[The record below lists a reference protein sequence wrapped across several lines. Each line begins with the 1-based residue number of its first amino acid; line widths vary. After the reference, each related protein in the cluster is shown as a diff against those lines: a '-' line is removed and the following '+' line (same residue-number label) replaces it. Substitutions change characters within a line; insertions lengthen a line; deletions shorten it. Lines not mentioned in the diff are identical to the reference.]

1 MTHLL
6 FQSKSKRHG
15 GFTILELLAAM
26 TILSMLVVM
35 LVATFNQ
42 ASRSWLQAENR
53 VETYGQARAALD
65 FITKELTQTVTTTNS
80 SFMGDTNNLAFVATV
95 NTGTNMDLVGVFY
108 QLAGSAPIFALT
120 RSSVQYSASPNWY
133 ANPSSWPASAVS
145 TVNTLAENVVSFTLS
160 YTDSSGNPTVPT
172 YWNSTGSAGWPST
185 SAGQALMIAR
195 PPAGV
200 QITIGIIDSRSTNR
214 VKAGASALPV
224 TQTFSTYVSIPNG
237 Q

>member
-1 MTHLL
+1 MTRLS
-6 FQSKSKRHG
+6 FQSKSQRRG

-53 VETYGQARAALD
+53 VETYGQARATLD
-65 FITKELTQTVTTTNS
+65 FISKELTQAVTTPNS
-80 SFMGDTNNLAFVATV
+80 SFLGSTNAMAFVATV
-95 NTGTNMDLVGVFY
+95 NGTNNVDVTGVFY
-108 QLAGSAPIFALT
+108 QLTGTAPIFALT
-120 RSSVQYSASPNWY
+120 RSVVLYSASPNWY
-133 ANPSSWPASAVS
+133 ANPPSWPATAVS